1 MRARLWKLVQ
11 PYNWI
16 REIAVFG
23 SIYFFLSLI
32 NLRDK
37 ILLTPSW
44 FDGTLRH
51 NHLLLLQFNYTNN
64 EQSRLL
70 QFLVPEFF
78 RWLFSLNIRDAY
90 ILQRWLF
97 VFLAFVCF
105 HLYLR
110 KWFNTAVSFAGVVFL
125 AAIMSLTFQDDLQ
138 ESSPL
143 LLLTFV
149 TGLWAIREK
158 NTLAIIAVTLIGALN
173 NETVLVLPLVYL
185 FYHWKSWRIRDLAI
199 LVRDTVLVSLP
210 AVLTLVAIR
219 YINRDRPHL
228 GGAWHW
234 PDNIEGIFNPANLD
248 FLHLYAASYWY
259 LFIIFGAFWILALI
273 GFRRQ
278 PLFLRQAGLMVPFFV
293 GAHLVTGIV
302 SEVRQMLPLG
312 AIVIPMG
319 LYYLFP
325 PGSGAD
331 DQGAHFKL
339 GAGCH
344 SEPFD
349 TLRVNSA
356 KNLSTQHEG
365 SFVASPLGSAG
376 SSTFDSAQDA
386 PQDDTVAPKNEMR
399 P

>member
-1 MRARLWKLVQ
+1 MRARLWRLVQ
-11 PYNWI
+11 PHNWI

-44 FDGTLRH
+44 FEGTLRR

-97 VFLAFVCF
+97 ILLAFVCF

-110 KWFNTAVSFAGVVFL
+110 KWFSTAVSFAGVVFL

-138 ESSPL
+138 ESGPL

-149 TGLWAIREK
+149 VGLWAIREK
-158 NTLAIIAVTLIGALN
+158 NTLAIILVTFFGVLN
-173 NETVLVLPLVYL
+173 NETTLVLPLVYI
-185 FYHWKSWRIRDLAI
+185 FYNWKSWRIRDLAI
-199 LVRDTVLVSLP
+199 LVRDTVLIGLP
-210 AVLTLVAIR
+210 AVVAFGIVR

-234 PDNIEGIFNPANLD
+234 PDNIEGILNPANLD
-248 FLHLYAASYWY
+248 FLHLYAATYWY
-259 LFIIFGAFWILALI
+259 LFIIFGAFWVLALI
-273 GFRRQ
+273 AFRRQ
-278 PLFLRQAGLMVPFFV
+278 PLFLRRACLMVPFFI
-293 GAHLVTGIV
+293 GAHFITGVI

-312 AIVIPMG
+312 PIIIPMG

-325 PGSGAD
+325 PESRA
-331 DQGAHFKL
+331 
-339 GAGCH
+339 
-344 SEPFD
+344 E
-349 TLRVNSA
+349 
-356 KNLSTQHEG
+356 
-365 SFVASPLGSAG
+365 PLGVEPALPLKDG
-376 SSTFDSAQDA
+376 S
-386 PQDDTVAPKNEMR
+386 VAE
-399 P
+399 